1 MQGADSIISGDAS
14 EHHDHVDASV
24 ENIQDQL
31 DQFEQSLNTELRDLE
46 KLVDELGVGRSR
58 LRDDSES
65 DPEEVIDGN
74 TFFELTD
81 ESQSVQIQ
89 TLTNTPQSTAVARPR
104 AEFRRRTKWNTSER
118 PPKKSSLEATPEKN
132 GNSGHASSGKRY
144 GVEQKAP
151 DIMNDKSLPSN
162 DAPQTPDQK
171 QTITHSLGEMSK
183 RYSQRKKNNER
194 RDRESQN
201 NDECIDSVEPTEK
214 SPGWK
219 IGKPRTPSVEG
230 RGRGDVW
237 RHVASQE
244 SQCKREETSLNSLP
258 FHLRN

>member
-14 EHHDHVDASV
+14 GRHDHVNANV
-24 ENIQDQL
+24 ENIHDQL
-31 DQFEQSLNTELRDLE
+31 DQFELSLNTELRDLE

-58 LRDDSES
+58 LNDDSES
-65 DPEEVIDGN
+65 DPDEVIDGHA
-74 TFFELTD
+74 FFDWID
-81 ESQSVQIQ
+81 ESQSVQSQ
-89 TLTNTPQSTAVARPR
+89 TPTNTPQSTAVARPR
-104 AEFRRRTKWNTSER
+104 AERTKWNTLER
-118 PPKKSSLEATPEKN
+118 PPPKSSLEATSEII
-132 GNSGHASSGKRY
+132 GNSGHKSSGKRY

-151 DIMNDKSLPSN
+151 ETMSDTSPPFN
-162 DAPQTPDQK
+162 DAHHTPDQK
-171 QTITHSLGEMSK
+171 HTITYSHGEMNK

-214 SPGWK
+214 SPGRK

-237 RHVASQE
+237 RHVVSQE
-244 SQCKREETSLNSLP
+244 SQCKREEKSLNSLP